1 MARLKKCKS
10 CGNMIAK
17 DAKICP
23 QCGGRVK
30 KSHGCLLFIILIA
43 LIFIGTCVAV
53 PNVKSTHDVKENPNS
68 PENADAFQVDYFSND
83 GAIIF
88 VQNFLENNVAKNVKY
103 TTAANIE
110 HVSESVAEP
119 FKKIGVNEKNA
130 WSVSQEFSE
139 KNAFGTEI
147 KHKYTAFI
155 EFKSGSGY
163 RAIILIIDDVVV
175 YPK

>member
-1 MARLKKCKS
+1 MVS
-10 CGNMIAK
+10 T
-17 DAKICP
+17 DAKTCP
-23 QCGGRVK
+23 QCGARVK
-30 KSHGCLLFIILIA
+30 KSHGCLLIIVFLILVLIA
-43 LIFIGTCVAV
+43 ISSAGNGKTSG
-53 PNVKSTHDVKENPNS
+53 NNQTSSN
-68 PENADAFQVDYFSND
+68 DAFQVENFSND
-83 GAIIF
+83 GAMIF
-88 VQNFLENNVAKNVKY
+88 AQNFLENNVAKNIKY

-119 FKKIGVNEKNA
+119 FKKFGVNGKNV

-163 RAIILIIDDVVV
+163 RVITLIIDDVVV
-175 YPK
+175 YPKK

>member
-1 MARLKKCKS
+1 MVS
-10 CGNMIAK
+10 T
-17 DAKICP
+17 DAKTCP
-23 QCGGRVK
+23 QCGARVK
-30 KSHGCLLFIILIA
+30 KSHGCLLIIVFLILVLIA
-43 LIFIGTCVAV
+43 ISSAGNGKTSG
-53 PNVKSTHDVKENPNS
+53 NNQTSSN
-68 PENADAFQVDYFSND
+68 DAFQVENFSND
-83 GAIIF
+83 GAMIF
-88 VQNFLENNVAKNVKY
+88 AQNFLENNVAKNVKY

-119 FKKIGVNEKNA
+119 FKKFGLNEKNV

-163 RAIILIIDDVVV
+163 RVITLIIDDVVV
-175 YPK
+175 YPKK